1 MGEPV
6 LTSQLY
12 LYTGQ
17 NTYATMMV
25 DKNANNQLTIEN
37 MSAGGDINL
46 LTNGGGEVR
55 VNGSPIGLT
64 TNALITDQ
72 PLVVPEEGSIV
83 YFDGAN
89 NVSTTSTNKLKFDSS
104 NNYILVDGVIQPQRS
119 EIDFLQDEINTLSG
133 NISGLNSSVLALSR
147 RCDSLETIT
156 TAQGV
161 DISTLKQ
168 DVLDL
173 REEDTLLQTQ
183 ITDLDGYV
191 ATNTTNI
198 TSNTTQINSLDVA
211 VNALNSTTISQQSQ
225 INTNSSNIT
234 TNTIN
239 IATNTSDIS
248 SNAKSNEL

>member
-119 EIDFLQDEINTLSG
+119 EIDFLQDEIITLDGIVVTATNNSVNTLS
-133 NISGLNSSVLALSR
+133 A
-147 RCDSLETIT
+147 
-156 TAQGV
+156 
-161 DISTLKQ
+161 
-168 DVLDL
+168 DVM
-173 REEDTLLQTQ
+173 
-183 ITDLDGYV
+183 V
-191 ATNTTNI
+191 
-198 TSNTTQINSLDVA
+198 
-211 VNALNSTTISQQSQ
+211 
-225 INTNSSNIT
+225 
-234 TNTIN
+234 
-239 IATNTSDIS
+239 
-248 SNAKSNEL
+248 